1 MFDLNDLAYF
11 VKVVDHGGFAPA
23 ARALGMQKSKLSR
36 RIAALEDRLGVR
48 LIQRSTR
55 KFVVTEVGQS
65 YYQHCL
71 AMLVEAEAAQEV
83 IDSAQAEPSGV
94 IRMACPPGLLA
105 YRMGAAV
112 AEFMAHHRKV
122 EVHLKAYSRPVD
134 VIAEGFDLVIRAGEN
149 TVDAATLVQRKLGE
163 VSQCLV
169 AAPALFPTA
178 ALPRVPADLAGAPA
192 LALAPNP
199 AVAEADRLEWTL
211 HHASGAAA
219 QVPISPRLVSDDL
232 SALRAAALA
241 GIGAVQMPNLM
252 IADDLA
258 SGRLVTLLPD
268 WQSPNI
274 AVNAIFPSRR
284 GMLPSVRALIDHLA
298 GDCTPFRAGTM
309 PQVRP

>member
-36 RIAALEDRLGVR
+36 RIAALEERLGVR

-71 AMLVEAEAAQEV
+71 AMLVEAEAAQDV
-83 IDSAQAEPSGV
+83 IDSAQAEPSGM
-94 IRMACPPGLLA
+94 IRVACPPGLLA
-105 YRMGAAV
+105 YRMGAAI
-112 AEFMAHHRKV
+112 AEFMAHNRKV
-122 EVHLKAYSRPVD
+122 EVHLKAYNRPVD
-134 VIAEGFDLVIRAGEN
+134 LIAEGFDLVIRAGEN
-149 TVDAATLVQRKLGE
+149 TVDIATLVNRKLGE

-169 AAPALFPTA
+169 AAPALIPDNA
-178 ALPRVPADLAGAPA
+178 VPRVPAELSGIAAIA
-192 LALAPNP
+192 LGPNS
-199 AVAEADRLEWTL
+199 AQLDKERHEWTL
-211 HHASGAAA
+211 HHSNGAAA
-219 QVPISPRLVSDDL
+219 HVPIKPRLVSDDL

-252 IADDLA
+252 IADDIA
-258 SGRLVTLLPD
+258 SGRLITLLPE
-268 WQSPNI
+268 WRSPNI

-284 GMLPSVRALIDHLA
+284 GMLPSVRAMIDHLA
-298 GDCTPFRAGTM
+298 GDCFPYRSGTLDSA
-309 PQVRP
+309 